1 MLKSHLEVIDQAISL
16 LNELDHNSF
25 TQVLSP
31 YFSGSIGQH
40 LRHVIDHY
48 ENLFDGLAEGFV
60 NYNQRK
66 RFCSV
71 EKSLEACSQ
80 ALYNIRSKI
89 NALTTTQLSEALS
102 ILTEISISEQ
112 DDALV
117 ASNVE
122 RELVFASFHAIHHY
136 ALIKIIRQM
145 QHATVPPEFGYA
157 PATLTYLRTQ
167 NVG

>member
-1 MLKSHLEVIDQAISL
+1 MLNSHLEVIDQAIHL
-16 LNELDHNSF
+16 LRELDGNSF

-48 ENLFDGLAEGFV
+48 DNLFAGIADQHV
-60 NYNQRK
+60 NYNRRK

-71 EKSLEACSQ
+71 ETSIEACSQ
-80 ALYNIRSKI
+80 SFITIRKHISE
-89 NALTTTQLSEALS
+89 LTAEQLTQSLS

-117 ASNVE
+117 ESNLG
-122 RELVFASFHAIHHY
+122 RELVFASSHAIHHY

-145 QHATVPPEFGYA
+145 QNATVPSEFGYA
-157 PATLTYLRTQ
+157 PATLTYLRAH
-167 NVG
+167 NAG